1 MSDATAPPRHRVE
14 LSRAESLRLLGS
26 VSLGRVVF
34 TRRALPAIRPV
45 NHVVDGGNVV
55 IRTHEGAA
63 LAGLAAPPEQ
73 TGIGSRGR
81 AAGRP
86 GRGEGG
92 DAGQGVVVAYE
103 ADAIDPET
111 HLGWSVVVTGYCTL
125 VTDPDELARYEALLE
140 PWWDE
145 RMDCAVRIRPSLV
158 TGVRLT
164 NGRGAAPT
172 AAT

>member
-45 NHVVDGGNVV
+45 NHVVDGGDVV

-63 LAGLAAPPEQ
+63 LAGLAARPEPA
-73 TGIGSRGR
+73 GAGSHD
-81 AAGRP
+81 P
-86 GRGEGG
+86 GP
-92 DAGQGVVVAYE
+92 GQGVVVAYE
-103 ADAIDPET
+103 ADAIDPGT

-164 NGRGAAPT
+164 DGPG
-172 AAT
+172 

>member
-1 MSDATAPPRHRVE
+1 MSDATAPARHRVE

-63 LAGLAAPPEQ
+63 LAGLAAHPEQ
-73 TGIGSRGR
+73 
-81 AAGRP
+81 
-86 GRGEGG
+86 
-92 DAGQGVVVAYE
+92 AGQGVVVAYE
-103 ADAIDPET
+103 ADAIDPGT

-125 VTDPDELARYEALLE
+125 VTDPGELARYEALLE

-145 RMDCAVRIRPSLV
+145 RMDCAVLIRPSLV

-164 NGRGAAPT
+164 NGNGAPP
-172 AAT
+172 AATSA

>member
-63 LAGLAAPPEQ
+63 LAGLAAHPEQ
-73 TGIGSRGR
+73 
-81 AAGRP
+81 AGAGNHDP
-86 GRGEGG
+86 GP
-92 DAGQGVVVAYE
+92 GQGVVVAYE

-164 NGRGAAPT
+164 NGAG
-172 AAT
+172 